1 MPRSPAVAQPTFHI
15 APFRDRLALRS
26 DNMCF
31 GSRKTDEAGLA
42 KSRELDKQIRQ
53 DEKRLAKEVKLLLL
67 GMFAP
72 SCCSC
77 SHQLV
82 QTSVACNG
90 RLRSKHLE
98 LLD

>member
-1 MPRSPAVAQPTFHI
+1 MPRSPTVAQPTFRI
-15 APFRDRLALRS
+15 ARLRDRLALRS

-67 GMFAP
+67 GMLAS

-82 QTSVACNG
+82 QASLSCTG
-90 RLRSKHLE
+90 RLRSKHL
-98 LLD
+98 